1 MNKIKSL
8 LWACCAL
15 LAFTSST
22 NHKPT
27 IYIIGDSTAADK
39 PKYATS
45 PERGWGMMLRGCFS
59 EDVEISNHAV
69 NGRSS
74 KSFIDE
80 GRWRKVLEQ
89 LRPGDYVLI
98 QFGHNDEKPQ
108 PERHTEPGST
118 FDANL
123 RRFVTETKAKGAHPV
138 LLNAV
143 ARRNFHKAS
152 EQNDDDEKLRD
163 SKFAGED
170 IVNSDTLIDTHG
182 AYLVSPRKVAMEE
195 GVPFIDANAIT
206 KQIEERHGP
215 EGSRELHMWYKPG
228 EIPSMPD
235 GRQDNTHYNIYGARV
250 VANALADAI
259 GKAVPTLQPYVRHY
273 DYVVSKEGRG
283 DFMTLQE
290 AVDAAPSDKPV
301 TILLLGGEWPKPAI
315 PQGKQVE
322 LVRYFNAKIE

>member
-1 MNKIKSL
+1 MNKFKSF

-15 LAFTSST
+15 LALTSST

-143 ARRNFHKAS
+143 VRRNFHKAS
-152 EQNDDDEKLRD
+152 KQNDDDEKLRD
-163 SKFAGED
+163 SKFSGED

-182 AYLVSPRKVAMEE
+182 AYLVSPRKVAKEE
-195 GVPFIDANAIT
+195 GVPFIDANTIT
-206 KQIEERHGP
+206 KQIEEKLGP

-228 EIPSMPD
+228 EIPTMPE

-250 VANALADAI
+250 VANAMADAI
-259 GKAVPTLQPYVRHY
+259 GKAVPALQPYVRHY
-273 DYVVSKEGRG
+273 DYVVSTEGRG

-290 AVDAAPSDKPV
+290 AIDAAPSGKPV
-301 TILLLGGEWPKPAI
+301 TILVLGGTWSRPTI
-315 PQGKQVE
+315 PQGKQEE
-322 LVRYFNAKIE
+322 LVRYFNAKIG

>member
-1 MNKIKSL
+1 MNKIKSF

-15 LAFTSST
+15 LALTSST

-39 PKYATS
+39 PQYATS

-80 GRWRKVLEQ
+80 GRWRKVLAR

-143 ARRNFHKAS
+143 VRRNFHKAS
-152 EQNDDDEKLRD
+152 KQNDDDEKLRD
-163 SKFAGED
+163 AKFAGED

-182 AYLVSPRKVAMEE
+182 AYLVSPRKVAKEE
-195 GVPFIDANAIT
+195 GVPFIDANTIT
-206 KQIEERHGP
+206 KQIEEKLGP
-215 EGSRELHMWYKPG
+215 EGSRKLHMWYKPG
-228 EIPSMPD
+228 EIPTMPE

-250 VANALADAI
+250 VANAMADAI
-259 GKAVPTLQPYVRHY
+259 GKAVPALQPYVRHY
-273 DYVVSKEGRG
+273 DYVVSTEGRG

-290 AVDAAPSDKPV
+290 AVDAAPSGKPV
-301 TILLLGGEWPKPAI
+301 TILVLGGTWSRPAI